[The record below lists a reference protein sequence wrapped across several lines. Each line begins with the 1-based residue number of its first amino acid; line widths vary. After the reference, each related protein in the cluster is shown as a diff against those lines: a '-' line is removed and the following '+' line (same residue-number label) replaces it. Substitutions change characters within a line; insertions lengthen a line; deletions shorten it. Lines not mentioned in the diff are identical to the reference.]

1 MRSTIGKA
9 VFVGSVLTVT
19 ALVVLFATSGL
30 RSRVLDVYLLAL
42 GAVLMLGLFRTIRL
56 LGAGREP
63 SAFDRALATMRA
75 PVRESGELVAD
86 RDVELSST
94 NVLHFHVR
102 VRPVLREI
110 AAYRLRVRYGVELD
124 REPLRARE
132 LLPTAVWDV
141 VRPDLPPPPDRLA
154 RGPSVAAQ
162 RALLD
167 ELERL

>member
-1 MRSTIGKA
+1 VRSTFGRA
-9 VFVGSVLTVT
+9 ALLGGSLTVA

-30 RSRVLDVYLLAL
+30 RARVLDVYFLAL
-42 GAVLMLGLFRTIRL
+42 GAVVMLTLFRAIRL
-56 LGAGREP
+56 DAGREP
-63 SAFDRALATMRA
+63 STFDRALAAMRS
-75 PVRESGELVAD
+75 PLRENGELVAA

-102 VRPVLREI
+102 VRPVLRQI

-132 LLPTAVWDV
+132 LLPTALWDV
-141 VRPDLPPPPDRLA
+141 VRPDLLPPADRLA